1 MVSPIQ
7 GPVASPTPAAS
18 SAPAPEAGKASKL
31 PDAAT
36 RKQFQRL
43 KTEGAFNRTIQDKE
57 AAVERVKKAA
67 SKLKGFNP
75 KPTLDRLTSEID
87 FLKSLYQTKFGK
99 EYSAGTKTAAK

>member
-7 GPVASPTPAAS
+7 GPVTSATPAVS

-31 PDAAT
+31 PDAT
-36 RKQFQRL
+36 RRQFQRL

-67 SKLKGFNP
+67 SKLKGFDP
-75 KPTLDRLTSEID
+75 KPTLDRLTSEIV

-99 EYSAGTKTAAK
+99 EYSARTKTAAK